1 MSAEKERLSKSELT
15 NLWRKY
21 MWFYNSSASYERFHA
36 MGIVYSLI
44 PLFDK
49 YYKKEEKFEAMK
61 RHTTFYNTEMQVGSL
76 IHGITVGLEE
86 QKALGKDVSDDVIK
100 ANKIGLMGPI
110 AGIGD
115 SILVGVIIPILLSI
129 AISLSSGGSVIG
141 PLFYIITYLALV
153 VFGSKYLFG
162 EGYKLGIDAVSTF
175 MGEKANKVVEA
186 IVLLGVMIMGGMSA
200 SYVGLTT
207 KLAFT
212 SGEETKFLQDILDG
226 IFPKLL
232 PLLLVLGV
240 WGLMSKKKVS
250 PLTMTIIL
258 AVFSFVAA
266 FFNII

>member
-1 MSAEKERLSKSELT
+1 MSEKLSKQELKK
-15 NLWRKY
+15 LWWRY
-21 MWFYNSSASYERFHA
+21 MWSYNSSASFERFHA

-61 RHTTFYNTEMQVGSL
+61 RHTHFYNTEMQVGAL
-76 IHGITVGLEE
+76 IQGITVGLEE
-86 QKALGKDVSDDVIK
+86 QKALGEDVSGDVIR
-100 ANKIGLMGPI
+100 ANKVGLMGPI

-129 AISLSSGGSVIG
+129 AISLSAGGSVIG
-141 PLFYIITYLALV
+141 PLFYIAAFLALV
-153 VFGSKYLFG
+153 LLGSKYLFDK
-162 EGYKLGIDAVSTF
+162 GYVLGVDAAKIIV
-175 MGEKANKVVEA
+175 GEKATKIVNA
-186 IVLLGVMIMGGMSA
+186 IILLGVTIMGGMAA

-207 KLAFT
+207 KISFG
-212 SGEETKFLQDILDG
+212 SGEETRMLQDILDG

-250 PLTMTIIL
+250 PLTMTLIL
-258 AVFSFVAA
+258 AAFSFIAA
-266 FFNII
+266 YFNII